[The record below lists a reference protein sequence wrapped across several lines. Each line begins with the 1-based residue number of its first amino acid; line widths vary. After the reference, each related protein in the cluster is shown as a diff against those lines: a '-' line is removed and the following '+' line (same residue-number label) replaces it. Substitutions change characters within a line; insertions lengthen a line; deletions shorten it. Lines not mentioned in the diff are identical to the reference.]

1 MAIVLDGKRVANE
14 IKEELALKTE
24 SERRRPCLA
33 VVLVG
38 NDSASQ
44 IYVRNKE
51 ADCEQCG
58 FISKEYLLDEDTS
71 ERKIVDLVSTL
82 SFDSHVDGIL
92 VQMPLP
98 KHIDPKRVVNAI
110 SPGKDV
116 DCFTPHNIGLL
127 LQGNPHFLP
136 CTPGGIVELLKYYGI
151 CLSGKHCVIVGR
163 SNIVGKPMT
172 MLALQND
179 ATVTVCH
186 SHTRKLID
194 ICRTADILI
203 SAVGRA
209 EIIRPNAVREGTV
222 VIDVGMNRNLN
233 GKLCGDCDPDVYKKA
248 SAYTPVPGGVG
259 PMTRAMLM
267 LNTAKAAWV

>member
-14 IKEELALKTE
+14 IKEKLALKTE
-24 SERRRPCLA
+24 SEKSQPCLA

-38 NDSASQ
+38 NNPASQ
-44 IYVRNKE
+44 IYVRNKK

-58 FISKEYLLDEDTS
+58 FISKEYVFDEDTS
-71 ERKIVDLVSTL
+71 ERKIVDLVSAL
-82 SFDSHVDGIL
+82 SFDSHIDGIW

-151 CLSGKHCVIVGR
+151 CLLGKHCVIVGR

-186 SHTRKLID
+186 SHTRKLTD
-194 ICRTADILI
+194 ICKTADILI
-203 SAVGRA
+203 SAVGKA
-209 EIIRPNAVREGTV
+209 GIIRPNAVREGAV
-222 VIDVGMNRNLN
+222 VIDVGINRNLN
-233 GKLCGDCDPDVYKKA
+233 GELCGDCDPDVYKKT

>member
-14 IKEELALKTE
+14 IKEKLALKTE
-24 SERRRPCLA
+24 SEKSQPCLA

-38 NDSASQ
+38 NNPASQ
-44 IYVRNKE
+44 IYVRNKK

-58 FISKEYLLDEDTS
+58 FISKEYVFDEDTS

-82 SFDSHVDGIL
+82 SFDSHIDGIL

-136 CTPGGIVELLKYYGI
+136 CTPGGIVELLKCYGI

-233 GKLCGDCDPDVYKKA
+233 GKLCGDCDPDVYKKT

>member
-1 MAIVLDGKRVANE
+1 
-14 IKEELALKTE
+14 
-24 SERRRPCLA
+24 
-33 VVLVG
+33 
-38 NDSASQ
+38 
-44 IYVRNKE
+44 
-51 ADCEQCG
+51 
-58 FISKEYLLDEDTS
+58 
-71 ERKIVDLVSTL
+71 
-82 SFDSHVDGIL
+82 
-92 VQMPLP
+92 
-98 KHIDPKRVVNAI
+98 
-110 SPGKDV
+110 
-116 DCFTPHNIGLL
+116 
-127 LQGNPHFLP
+127 
-136 CTPGGIVELLKYYGI
+136 
-151 CLSGKHCVIVGR
+151 
-163 SNIVGKPMT
+163 MT

-233 GKLCGDCDPDVYKKA
+233 GKLCGDCDPDVYKKT

>member
-24 SERRRPCLA
+24 SEKSQPCLA

-38 NDSASQ
+38 NNPASQ
-44 IYVRNKE
+44 IYVRNKK

-58 FISKEYLLDEDTS
+58 FISKEYVFDEDTS

-82 SFDSHVDGIL
+82 SFDSHIDGIL

-136 CTPGGIVELLKYYGI
+136 CTPGGIVELLKCYGI

-186 SHTRKLID
+186 SHTRKLTD
-194 ICRTADILI
+194 ICKTADILI
-203 SAVGRA
+203 SAVGKA
-209 EIIRPNAVREGTV
+209 GIIRPNAVREGAV
-222 VIDVGMNRNLN
+222 VIDVGINRNLN
-233 GKLCGDCDPDVYKKA
+233 GELCGDCDPDVYKKT